1 MKTKF
6 FMAGSSKRKI
16 LFSTVEVVAITVL
29 IKFLGLVK
37 QSVLAAYCGAT
48 YETDAFFLATGTM
61 VNLCTVVFS
70 AMSISLLSIHI
81 EVLVKQGRSKSNEL
95 INAALRVFI
104 PVAFIL
110 TALSFIFANYL
121 ARFIAP
127 AYSSNELVLLT
138 RYIRLMSISFV
149 FWCYY
154 LTVNVVLE
162 TDKIFLP
169 GRWQGF
175 FQNTFLIIG
184 AVYLYSRFGMGILVY
199 AFLLSGFSECI
210 LVTWCARK
218 KFRIIFGKITS
229 YNAVRHIIE
238 VAVPLFLGNAI
249 YEINTIVD
257 GQISTSIGAG
267 SASILTYGAT
277 IHDMVVGVVI
287 NSVSTVLFSH
297 FSTWIA
303 EGDLKK
309 VETGLRDV
317 LEYLT
322 MLLLPIMIMCIVAGD
337 QLVEIF
343 YGRGNFGA
351 AEIQRTYGVVIGYSF
366 GFIFQAARSNLV
378 KVYYA
383 FQDSKRPMI
392 NGLISVSCNIVISI
406 TLSRFIG
413 VAGVAAGTSCAMLI
427 VTSLLL
433 AGVKKYLPNFKL
445 KDSLT
450 EVGKGIIASAIT
462 CAMLILLKR
471 LIDFNVWAEFI
482 LEGIIVVVV
491 YCLLLMVFKSDS
503 MKALMAK
510 WRSRIRR

>member
-1 MKTKF
+1 M
-6 FMAGSSKRKI
+6 SNKRKI
-16 LFSTVEVVAITVL
+16 LFSTFVVVVATII
-29 IKFLGLVK
+29 IKFLGLIK

-48 YETDAFFLATGTM
+48 LESDAFFLATGTL
-61 VNLCTVVFS
+61 VSLCSVVFS
-70 AMSISLLSIHI
+70 AISISLLSIHTD
-81 EVLVKQGRSKSNEL
+81 VLVNQGREKSNEL
-95 INAALRVFI
+95 INATLRVFI
-104 PVAFIL
+104 PVALIL
-110 TALSFIFANYL
+110 SLLSFFFAPYL

-127 AYSSNELVLLT
+127 AYSADELSLLT
-138 RYIRLMSISFV
+138 RYVRMMSISFV

-169 GRWQGF
+169 GRGQGF
-175 FQNTFLIIG
+175 FQNVFLILG
-184 AVYLYSRFGMGILVY
+184 AVFLYGRFGMGVLVY
-199 AFLLSGFSECI
+199 AFLFSGLAECI
-210 LVTWCARK
+210 LLTWCARK
-218 KFRIIFGKITS
+218 KFHIIFGKIACYDT
-229 YNAVRHIIE
+229 VKHIIE

-249 YEINTIVD
+249 YEINSIVD

-277 IHDMVVGVVI
+277 IHDMVVGVVV

-303 EGDLKK
+303 EGDIRK
-309 VETGLRDV
+309 VETGLKDV

-322 MLLLPIMIMCIVAGD
+322 LLLLPIMIMCIVAGD

-351 AEIQRTYGVVIGYSF
+351 GEIQRTYGVVIGYSL

-406 TLSRFIG
+406 VLSRVIG
-413 VAGVAAGTSCAMLI
+413 VAGIAAGTSCSMFI
-427 VTSLLL
+427 VTVLLL
-433 AGVKKYLPNFKL
+433 IGVKEYLPNFRL
-445 KDSLT
+445 RESLT
-450 EVGKGIIASAIT
+450 EVGKGIAASAVT
-462 CAMLILLKR
+462 CTLLILLRKV
-471 LIDFNVWAEFI
+471 IDMNVWAEFI
-482 LEGIIVVVV
+482 IEGLLVVAV
-491 YCLLLMVFKSDS
+491 YCLLLIAMKSDS
-503 MKALMAK
+503 MRFLLSRGKALVRK
-510 WRSRIRR
+510 ER

>member
-1 MKTKF
+1 MRSEREY
-6 FMAGSSKRKI
+6 ASKRKI
-16 LFSTVEVVAITVL
+16 LLSTVEVVVATII
-29 IKFLGLVK
+29 IKFLGLIK

-48 YETDAFFLATGTM
+48 AESDAFFLATGTL
-61 VNLCTVVFS
+61 VSLCSVVFS
-70 AMSISLLSIHI
+70 SISISLLSIHTD
-81 EVLVKQGRSKSNEL
+81 VLVNQGREKSNEL
-95 INAALRVFI
+95 INASLRVFI
-104 PVAFIL
+104 PVAIIL
-110 TALSFIFANYL
+110 SLLSYVFAPYL
-121 ARFIAP
+121 AKFIAP
-127 AYSSNELVLLT
+127 AYNADELFLLT
-138 RYIRLMSISFV
+138 RYVRMMSISFV

-154 LTVNVVLE
+154 LTVNVALK

-169 GRWQGF
+169 GRGQGF
-175 FQNTFLIIG
+175 FLNVFLILGTIF
-184 AVYLYSRFGMGILVY
+184 LYGRYEMGVLVY
-199 AFLLSGFSECI
+199 AFLFSGLAECI

-218 KFRIIFGKITS
+218 KFRIIFRRIAS
-229 YNAVRHIIE
+229 YDVVKHIVE

-249 YEINTIVD
+249 YEINSIVD

-277 IHDMVVGVVI
+277 IHDMVVGVVV

-413 VAGVAAGTSCAMLI
+413 IAGVAAGTSCAMLI

-462 CAMLILLKR
+462 CALLILLKR
-471 LIDFNVWAEFI
+471 FIDFNVWAEFI
-482 LEGIIVVVV
+482 LEGVIVVVV
-491 YCLLLMVFKSDS
+491 HCLLLMVFKSDS
-503 MKALMAK
+503 MKALMTK